1 MPTLQPPLHLITASG
16 HLGHIIRDWTRH
28 SLGARTLAR
37 RDVLP
42 DGTLLLRTGGVWD
55 CVVACALHCAGWL
68 HPVVVFKNPV
78 ALWQCSR
85 ESPCDGQVDRA
96 DWTWMRRQIMLHNPG
111 LDGLLE
117 QVEVGTGV

>member
-16 HLGHIIRDWTRH
+16 HLGHVIRDWTRR
-28 SLGARTLAR
+28 SLGARTVEE
-37 RDVLP
+37 RDLP
-42 DGTLLLRTGGVWD
+42 DGTLLLRTG
-55 CVVACALHCAGWL
+55 
-68 HPVVVFKNPV
+68 
-78 ALWQCSR
+78 
-85 ESPCDGQVDRA
+85 A